1 MQPPPSYVYDHACTL
16 KEIDMSCNM
25 QHCEVLTR
33 PSHAHTLHYGV
44 AVRADLHAA
53 LLQVGAP
60 LLHHAPLWACVTV
73 RNATHFIHSATS
85 HEAYHRQTTN
95 PTVTHYP
102 VCE

>member
-44 AVRADLHAA
+44 AVSANLHAA

-60 LLHHAPLWACVTV
+60 LLHMRAAYVM
-73 RNATHFIHSATS
+73 
-85 HEAYHRQTTN
+85 HEHDAFHTQYNKPRGIQ
-95 PTVTHYP
+95 PTD
-102 VCE
+102 E